1 MERTEMQFVRAFGR
15 LLLPRRFLLWNG
27 GFYRIDAEEGLIWV
41 VALDRPDDALCTV
54 SYDVKAFCHGLNEAA
69 LRGGMYRVLGLRAR
83 YGAELRRMSEPE
95 ADAAVFRKLLLERF
109 TQIGGLADLQAF
121 RRWHYGMIGGT
132 PGGEN
137 WLPLEAWECVQQGDC
152 LRGAQLMQQAYD
164 RWQDICR
171 PYPELMDRPT
181 VRAQGE
187 NYRALVELFAGGEA
201 GMLQRR
207 LEENV
212 EASRAAIRS
221 YFQRDDIV

>member
-15 LLLPRRFLLWNG
+15 LLLPRGFLLWNG

-121 RRWHYGMIGGT
+121 RRWHYGLIGGT

-137 WLPLEAWECVQQGDC
+137 WLPLVGIM
-152 LRGAQLMQQAYD
+152 GAMAHIAGQMLTAVIIYGNIIVLAYTPIL
-164 RWQDICR
+164 ICSAVIGGAF
-171 PYPELMDRPT
+171 T
-181 VRAQGE
+181 GTCT
-187 NYRALVELFAGGEA
+187 LF
-201 GMLQRR
+201 MLKKLDQRV
-207 LEENV
+207 L
-212 EASRAAIRS
+212 
-221 YFQRDDIV
+221 DDIRMTDIPTMPKFKGE